1 MPIEQTI
8 GGSPLYFSGDALR
21 LEITVRDGDTVSD
34 PPLNLT
40 PFTEIIFGV
49 AKKQGSATLFEKK
62 LSNGVSEIDPIDLA
76 NGRIDVFIDNADTAA
91 LKGDLYHELQLEPG
105 PNTAMFGTFSIQKDS
120 ILP

>member
-8 GGSPLYFSGDALR
+8 GGSPLYFSGDALK
-21 LEITVRDGDTVSD
+21 LEITVRDGDTVAD

-49 AKKQGSATLFEKK
+49 AKKQGAATLFEKK

-76 NGRIDVFIDNADTAA
+76 NGRIDVFIDNVDTAA